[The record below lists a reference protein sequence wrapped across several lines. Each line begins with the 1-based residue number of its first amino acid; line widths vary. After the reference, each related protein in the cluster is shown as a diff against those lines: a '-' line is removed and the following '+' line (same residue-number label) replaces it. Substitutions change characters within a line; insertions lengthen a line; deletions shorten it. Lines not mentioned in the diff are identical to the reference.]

1 MKILLC
7 YHNTQGL
14 KNDARVV
21 EECFTSAIITHVCY
35 SEMQLYKNMEFE
47 VCDLIV
53 FFEHI
58 HPSVVHVETS
68 VKIWFF
74 PNVEWLTTYDIK
86 LLKSPL
92 IDTVCCKNQHTV
104 NVMQNEL
111 KVGEKSV
118 LTKFSSPDRCVNN
131 SIVPRRR
138 DQIQCVHVKGVSKMK
153 NSQAVFDA
161 WKRNKHWPML
171 HIVCA
176 GTLDMQ
182 VPVQVACNITLHQYQ
197 MSDSALSSLMSSCKI
212 HVCPSYAEGYGHYIN
227 EARSCNSFIVTV
239 DGAPMNEFIKS
250 GDGIKINVAKKER
263 LRLLTWG
270 YALDTAEFEDAF
282 ENIVQNIDIVFST
295 SSRNSYLDDLQY
307 FKNKMFVLFNG
318 RVLNASPS

>member
-1 MKILLC
+1 
-7 YHNTQGL
+7 
-14 KNDARVV
+14 
-21 EECFTSAIITHVCY
+21 
-35 SEMQLYKNMEFE
+35 
-47 VCDLIV
+47 
-53 FFEHI
+53 
-58 HPSVVHVETS
+58 
-68 VKIWFF
+68 
-74 PNVEWLTTYDIK
+74 
-86 LLKSPL
+86 
-92 IDTVCCKNQHTV
+92 
-104 NVMQNEL
+104 
-111 KVGEKSV
+111 
-118 LTKFSSPDRCVNN
+118 
-131 SIVPRRR
+131 
-138 DQIQCVHVKGVSKMK
+138 MK

-171 HIVCA
+171 HIVCTE
-176 GTLDMQ
+176 TLDMQ

-270 YALDTAEFEDAF
+270 YALDMAEFEDAF
-282 ENIVQNIDIVFST
+282 ENIVQNINIVFST

-307 FKNKMFVLFNG
+307 FKNKMFLLFNG